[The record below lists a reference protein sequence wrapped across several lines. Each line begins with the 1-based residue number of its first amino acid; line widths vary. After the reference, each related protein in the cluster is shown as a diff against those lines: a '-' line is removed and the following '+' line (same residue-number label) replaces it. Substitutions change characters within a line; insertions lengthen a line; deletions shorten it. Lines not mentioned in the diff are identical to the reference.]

1 MRRSIAFICSLLL
14 LVAASGAFQ
23 LAWGQEVTAAIVGTV
38 DDPSG
43 APIKGA
49 KVTATD
55 TERGTVYQ
63 SETNESG
70 SYNINRIPIG
80 TYELKVTAQGF
91 QTSVHQAFTLSL
103 NQTARVDVQM
113 KVGQVSETVEVTS
126 TAPILKTDSTQ
137 VDTVIDAQ
145 TNDRLPLATR
155 NYVQLTLLAPG
166 SVTPNPDSFNNG
178 DNTASG
184 GRPYINGNREQA
196 NNFILDGV
204 DNNQVSDNLV
214 GFTPAPDA
222 IEEFNL
228 ITQNAPA
235 EFGNYQGGIVNATI
249 KSGTNGFHGDIW
261 EYFRNDVLNANKWEN
276 GFNGPS
282 AALPKDKLR
291 WNMFGGTIGG
301 PIVKN
306 KLFFFF
312 DWQSQR
318 FDHPASTQK
327 IGVFTAAERGG
338 NFGDICNSGFTAGIC
353 NDRDGNGNVTNQLY
367 NPFAGNIPIPNN
379 NITAAIAP
387 IDPVAQNL
395 FNSSLYP
402 SPTGAGLQNN
412 ATYSQVQQFNTYQY
426 DIKIDFNAS
435 SNDHIFGR
443 YSHAKQHNPTDR
455 SFELLGGGFSDAPID
470 NIGVDWSHTFSPTL
484 LNDVRFG
491 INHVRLHNGPTFS
504 AASATA
510 GSDFGINGAND
521 NRPGL
526 LFLDFDTN
534 SGPLTNVGNSWIE
547 QKFQDAV
554 IQASDA
560 VVLTHNRHVFHTG
573 FEFWRDRINTFYTG
587 NNGALGQLQYNGQ
600 FTSCNPTAATVPA
613 SAPNCPVGTDG
624 KAVTVGGY
632 GGADF
637 YLGLVDEY
645 QRGIPGGEWGQ
656 RASIFGI
663 YLQDDW
669 RATDRLTVNLGL
681 RYEAHTPWVEEKNRQ
696 DNFDLLTGQVIAPNC
711 SIADLGTAPVT
722 CRKGSAGLYDGTYG
736 GRDFQPRI
744 GLAWTPGALGGKS
757 VIRSAFSISSYLEGT
772 GTNLRLPI
780 NPPFTPAETRAVT
793 STTAPFYTSSQGI
806 SPVGAAGD
814 PFAGSLVRV
823 WDPHVQPAITYQWNF
838 TWQQLLSRSMTV
850 QAGYV
855 GQHGI
860 HEMVPTPYLQKRL
873 NGEAGCVAAPG
884 ETTCPSL
891 YFSGNPAFQS
901 DISQISGTASIG
913 SSNYHALQAVL
924 QKRFSNGLNYQV
936 AYTFSRCRTD
946 NSGYYGNWGA
956 QAAPANPYYQNLYD
970 PRADWANCFFDSKN
984 VLSAYAV
991 YEIPFG
997 HGKHWGSGSGAVV
1010 NAIAGGW
1017 SVNPIVSW
1025 HSGFPVALYDFSF
1038 ANGDPA
1044 NTGSRGE
1051 RPDCGAGAGRTL
1063 GRQKYFD
1070 PSSGAF
1076 AGYQWFDNTPY
1087 THPTAASP
1095 FGNCPAQGPV
1105 VGPGYANV
1113 DLSLQKNFPITESV
1127 RLQFRSD
1134 FLNTFNHVNLYTPNS
1149 SCCGGTMGVVS
1160 TSSSPRVIQFA
1171 LKLYY

>member
-1 MRRSIAFICSLLL
+1 VIRRSSTAFCCLMLLL
-14 LVAASGAFQ
+14 TLAVASQ
-23 LAWGQEVTAAIVGTV
+23 CAWSQEVTAAIVGTV
-38 DDPSG
+38 VDPSG

-49 KVTATD
+49 KVVATD
-55 TERGTVYQ
+55 KDRGTVYQ
-63 SETNESG
+63 GETNDTG
-70 SYNINRIPIG
+70 AYNITRIPVG
-80 TYELKVTAQGF
+80 NYELKVTAQGF
-91 QTSVHQAFTLSL
+91 QTSVRPPFTLVL
-103 NQTARVDVQM
+103 NQTARVDMQM
-113 KVGQVSETVEVTS
+113 RVGQVSETVEVTS
-126 TAPILKTDSTQ
+126 AAPILKTESTQ
-137 VDTVIDAQ
+137 VDTVIDAN

-166 SVTPNPDSFNNG
+166 AVTPNPDSFNNG

-249 KSGTNGFHGDIW
+249 KSGTNAFHGDLW
-261 EYFRNDVLNANKWEN
+261 EFFRNDKLNANKWEN
-276 GFNGPS
+276 GFNGPG

-318 FDHPASTQK
+318 FDRPASTQK
-327 IGVFTAAERGG
+327 LGVFTTAERTGD
-338 NFGDICNSGFTAGIC
+338 FGDICPEGFTAGLC
-353 NDRDGNGNVTNQLY
+353 NNPANQLYDPLNGNV
-367 NPFAGNIPIPNN
+367 PFANN
-379 NITAAIAP
+379 VITEP
-387 IDPVAQNL
+387 IDPVAANL
-395 FNSSLYP
+395 FASALYP
-402 SPTGAGLQNN
+402 QPTAPGTQNN
-412 ATYSQVQQFNTYQY
+412 ATYTTVGQVNTNQY

-435 SNDHIFGR
+435 QNDHIFGR
-443 YSHAKQHNPTDR
+443 YSHAKQHNPTTN
-455 SFELLGGGFSDAPID
+455 SFALLGNGFSDAPIE
-470 NIGVDWSHTFSPTL
+470 NYALDWSHTFSPTL

-491 INHVRLHNGPTFS
+491 INHVRLHNGPSFS
-504 AASATA
+504 TAAATA
-510 GSDFGINGAND
+510 GADLGIAGANA

-526 LFLDFDTN
+526 LFLNFN
-534 SGPLTNVGNSWIE
+534 PGSGPLTNVGNTWIE

-573 FEFWRDRINTFYTG
+573 FEYWRDRINTFYTG
-587 NNGALGQLQYNGQ
+587 NNGALGQIQFNGQ
-600 FTSCNPTAATVPA
+600 FTSNDPT
-613 SAPNCPVGTDG
+613 SGTR
-624 KAVTVGGY
+624 VGGY

-637 YLGLVDEY
+637 YLGLADLY
-645 QRGIPGGEWGQ
+645 DRGIPGGEWGQ
-656 RASIFGI
+656 RASIFGAYI
-663 YLQDDW
+663 QDDW

-681 RYEAHTPWVEEKNRQ
+681 RYEAHTPWVEEKDRQ

-711 SIADLGTAPVT
+711 SIVNLGTAPVT
-722 CRKGSAGLYDGTYG
+722 CRKGSRGLYNGTYG
-736 GRDFQPRI
+736 GKDFQPRI

-757 VIRSAFSISSYLEGT
+757 VIRAAFSMSSYLEGT

-780 NPPFTPAETRAVT
+780 NPPFTPAETRNAFGDPT
-793 STTAPFYTSSQGI
+793 FPPNYRTENGI
-806 SPVGAAGD
+806 VPVGANGD
-814 PFAGSLVRV
+814 PFASALVRV
-823 WDPHVQPAITYQWNF
+823 WDPNVQPAITYQWNF
-838 TWQQLLSRSMTV
+838 TWQQMLTNSMTF

-855 GQHGI
+855 GQHGT
-860 HEMVPTPYLQKRL
+860 HEMVPMPYLQRRL
-873 NGEAGCVAAPG
+873 GGFGGCTVAPPAS
-884 ETTCPSL
+884 CPSI

-901 DISQISGTASIG
+901 DISQISGTASTG
-913 SSNYHALQAVL
+913 SSNYHALQTVL
-924 QKRFSNGLNYQV
+924 QKRYSSGLQYQV

-970 PRADWANCFFDSKN
+970 PKADWANCYFDSKN

-997 HGKHWGSGSGAVV
+997 HGKRWGNQSHAVV

-1017 SVNPIVSW
+1017 SVNPIVSV
-1025 HSGFPVALYDFSF
+1025 HSGFPVALYDFNFSSDS
-1038 ANGDPA
+1038 AD
-1044 NTGSRGE
+1044 TGSRGL
-1051 RPDCGAGAGRTL
+1051 RPDCGPGAGRTF

-1076 AGYQWFDNTPY
+1076 AGYRWFDPTPY
-1087 THPTAASP
+1087 TDPANV
-1095 FGNCPAQGPV
+1095 FGTCPAQGPV
-1105 VGPGYANV
+1105 VGPGYADL
-1113 DLSLQKNFPITESV
+1113 DLSLQKNFQVTERV
-1127 RLQFRSD
+1127 RVQFRSD
-1134 FLNTFNHVNLYTPNS
+1134 FLNAFNHVNLNSPNS
-1149 SCCGGTMGVVS
+1149 SLGSTMGVTGS
-1160 TSSSPRVIQFA
+1160 SSSPRVIQFA

>member
-1 MRRSIAFICSLLL
+1 MEGSVMRRPSIAFFCSLLVVL
-14 LVAASGAFQ
+14 S
-23 LAWGQEVTAAIVGTV
+23 LAGTSQFAWSQEVTAAIVGTV
-38 DDPSG
+38 ADPSG

-55 TERGTVYQ
+55 TERGTSYVG
-63 SETNESG
+63 ETNDSG
-70 SYNINRIPIG
+70 AYNINRIPVG
-80 TYELKVTAQGF
+80 NYELKVTAAGF
-91 QTSVHQAFTLSL
+91 QTAVHAAFTLVL

-113 KVGQVSETVEVTS
+113 KVGQVSETVQVTS
-126 TAPILKTDSTQ
+126 EAPILKTESTS
-137 VDTVIDAQ
+137 VDTIIDSN
-145 TNDRLPLATR
+145 TNERLPLASR

-178 DNTASG
+178 DNTANG

-196 NNFILDGV
+196 NNFVLDGV

-249 KSGTNGFHGDIW
+249 KSGTNGFHGALW
-261 EYFRNDVLNANKWEN
+261 EFFRNDKLNANKWEN
-276 GFNGPS
+276 GFLGPGQ
-282 AALPKDKLR
+282 ALPKDKLR

-318 FDHPASTQK
+318 FDHPASAQK
-327 IGVFTAAERGG
+327 IGVFTAAERTGD
-338 NFGDICNSGFTAGIC
+338 FGDICPEGFAAGLC
-353 NDRDGNGNVTNQLY
+353 TNLANQLY
-367 NPFAGNIPIPNN
+367 DPVTHVAYANN
-379 NITAAIAP
+379 VITAP
-387 IDPVAQNL
+387 IDVVAQNL

-402 SPTGAGLQNN
+402 TPTGPGLQNN
-412 ATYSQVQQFNTYQY
+412 ATYTLVQQFNTNQY
-426 DIKIDFNAS
+426 DIKIDYNAG

-443 YSHAKQHNPTDR
+443 YSHAKQHNPTTR
-455 SFELLGGGFSDAPID
+455 SFALIPGGFSDAPID
-470 NIGVDWSHTFSPTL
+470 NYALDWSHTFSPTL

-491 INHVRLHNGPTFS
+491 INHVRLHNGPAFDN
-504 AASATA
+504 AAAAA
-510 GSDFGINGAND
+510 GTDLGIANA
-521 NRPGL
+521 NASRPGL
-526 LFLDFDTN
+526 LYLN
-534 SGPLTNVGNSWIE
+534 LRPGSQPLTAIGDRWIE

-554 IQASDA
+554 IQASDT
-560 VVLTHNRHVFHTG
+560 VVLTHGRHVFHTG

-587 NNGALGQLQYNGQ
+587 NNGALGEIRFSGLY
-600 FTSCNPTAATVPA
+600 TSNNPA
-613 SAPNCPVGTDG
+613 SATPI
-624 KAVTVGGY
+624 GGY
-632 GGADF
+632 SGADF
-637 YLGLVDEY
+637 YLGRTDLVDI
-645 QRGIPGGEWGQ
+645 GISGGEWGQ
-656 RASIFGI
+656 RASIFGV

-681 RYEAHTPWVEEKNRQ
+681 RYEAHTPWVEQNDRQ
-696 DNFDLLTGQVIAPNC
+696 VNFDLLSGEVLAPNC
-711 SIADLGTAPVT
+711 STVDLGTAPTT
-722 CRKGSAGLYDGTYG
+722 CKQSSKGLYNGTYG

-744 GLAWTPGALGGKS
+744 GLAWTPGFLGGKS

-780 NPPFTPAETRAVT
+780 NPPFTKAETRIALPDT
-793 STTAPFYTSSQGI
+793 LTEDGIGSGTAPD
-806 SPVGAAGD
+806 D
-814 PFAGSLVRV
+814 PFANSLVRV

-838 TWQQLLSRSMTV
+838 TWQQMLTNTLTF

-860 HEMVPTPYLQKRL
+860 HEMVPTPYLQGRL
-873 NGEAGCVAAPG
+873 PGEAGCTPVAPD
-884 ETTCPSL
+884 TTCPSI
-891 YFSGNPAFQS
+891 YFSGNPSFQS
-901 DISQISGTASIG
+901 DISQISGTASTG

-924 QKRFSNGLNYQV
+924 QKRYSNGLQYQV

-984 VLSAYAV
+984 VLSAYAT

-997 HGKHWGSGSGAVV
+997 HGKHWGSGSNAVV
-1010 NAIAGGW
+1010 NGIAGGW

-1025 HSGFPVALYDFSF
+1025 HSGFPVALYDFNF
-1038 ANGDPA
+1038 ANGDSA
-1044 NTGSRGE
+1044 GTGSRGL
-1051 RPDCGAGAGRTL
+1051 RPDCGAGAGKTF

-1070 PSSGAF
+1070 PSNGEF
-1076 AGYQWFDNTPY
+1076 AGYRWFDPTPY
-1087 THPTAASP
+1087 TDPANV

-1113 DLSLQKNFPITESV
+1113 DLSLQKNFPITERV
-1127 RLQFRSD
+1127 RLQFRGD

-1160 TSSSPRVIQFA
+1160 TSSSPRNIQFA